1 MQRMPPVQPV
11 ALTRGLFL
19 LLCLLAA
26 LCLTVAPALAQPQAA
41 SSAPAAAPSARA
53 GTGQMRRDIEA
64 NLLILNLQLDGSTL
78 SDGLTAYQD
87 GAQILLPLG
96 ELARLL
102 TLAITVQP
110 GAGSASGY
118 VLSEER
124 TFGLNVAQS
133 VASLAGRDMAF
144 EAQDARVI
152 DDEIYVSSDLLS
164 HWLPIDFE
172 ISLPALQVQVKPRE
186 KLPLQER
193 LERERAAKRLGGVRP
208 EQLADPGYPHVIAP
222 YHWIGLPFID
232 QTFGA
237 DVRAAPGSR
246 QLNAAYTAYLT
257 ADVMGMEGAA
267 YVSSNRDKP
276 APEWRVT
283 LGRNDPDAQ
292 LLGPLQARSFLV
304 GNISVPS
311 VANVMTTSD
320 TGLGITISN
329 RSLDQPTSFDR
340 QSLRGNLPPGWDV
353 TLYYNEALL
362 GFQSSRADGLYTFND
377 LPLSFG
383 RNEFQL
389 VFNGPLGQMRTER
402 KNFLL
407 DQSIVKPGEV
417 LYSLTQHRAD
427 NGDMRSVA
435 QFDMG
440 VTKKVA
446 ASAGFIRM
454 PRPVAGQNGVEERGY
469 AQLGLRG
476 YWDWA
481 IVTSELSFSQSG
493 GMLAELGLKTRLASY
508 AVDFLHTQVQGGF
521 DSDTFSASGDP
532 VKLRDKLRV
541 SGTLVLPSLRRM
553 PVTVEAQREML
564 KSGASSE
571 AVASRLSLMLAGT
584 SITHGLAWQRAG
596 GAATTNGSM
605 QLSRRVASL
614 GLNGQ
619 LAYSVKPDAR
629 FDSLALTADRNLANG
644 YRVNA
649 GLLRT
654 FSAGTT
660 LLAGGLSKNFG
671 RFALALSASYSSQR
685 ELALGLQLFVALG
698 REPRT
703 GKWFADAV
711 PMASMGAVSAR
722 AFVDRNLNGLR
733 EPDEELVPNASF
745 IINSG
750 GRHPTP
756 TADDGTAFMGRLT
769 PGSYTDIA
777 LDASTLEDPL
787 WKPVRKGVRVLPRP
801 GLVQMLEFPV
811 VSTSEID
818 GTVYLRNEANNTH
831 KRGIGDAVVQLVD
844 SQGVVVMSTQSS
856 SDGFYLLRQVMPG
869 RYVLR
874 ISPAQATKLA
884 LVSTLEHPVEVM
896 PDGNF
901 ISGQDLELTTLMP

>member
-172 ISLPALQVQVKPRE
+172 IILPALQVQVKPRE

-232 QTFGA
+232 QTFGV

-267 YVSSNRDKP
+267 YVSSSRDKP
-276 APEWRVT
+276 APEWRMT

-320 TGLGITISN
+320 TGLGVAISN

>member
-1 MQRMPPVQPV
+1 
-11 ALTRGLFL
+11 
-19 LLCLLAA
+19 
-26 LCLTVAPALAQPQAA
+26 
-41 SSAPAAAPSARA
+41 
-53 GTGQMRRDIEA
+53 
-64 NLLILNLQLDGSTL
+64 
-78 SDGLTAYQD
+78 
-87 GAQILLPLG
+87 
-96 ELARLL
+96 
-102 TLAITVQP
+102 
-110 GAGSASGY
+110 
-118 VLSEER
+118 
-124 TFGLNVAQS
+124 
-133 VASLAGRDMAF
+133 
-144 EAQDARVI
+144 
-152 DDEIYVSSDLLS
+152 
-164 HWLPIDFE
+164 
-172 ISLPALQVQVKPRE
+172 
-186 KLPLQER
+186 
-193 LERERAAKRLGGVRP
+193 
-208 EQLADPGYPHVIAP
+208 
-222 YHWIGLPFID
+222 
-232 QTFGA
+232 
-237 DVRAAPGSR
+237 
-246 QLNAAYTAYLT
+246 
-257 ADVMGMEGAA
+257 
-267 YVSSNRDKP
+267 
-276 APEWRVT
+276 
-283 LGRNDPDAQ
+283 
-292 LLGPLQARSFLV
+292 
-304 GNISVPS
+304 
-311 VANVMTTSD
+311 
-320 TGLGITISN
+320 
-329 RSLDQPTSFDR
+329 
-340 QSLRGNLPPGWDV
+340 
-353 TLYYNEALL
+353 
-362 GFQSSRADGLYTFND
+362 
-377 LPLSFG
+377 
-383 RNEFQL
+383 
-389 VFNGPLGQMRTER
+389 
-402 KNFLL
+402 
-407 DQSIVKPGEV
+407 
-417 LYSLTQHRAD
+417 
-427 NGDMRSVA
+427 
-435 QFDMG
+435 
-440 VTKKVA
+440 
-446 ASAGFIRM
+446 
-454 PRPVAGQNGVEERGY
+454 
-469 AQLGLRG
+469 
-476 YWDWA
+476 
-481 IVTSELSFSQSG
+481 
-493 GMLAELGLKTRLASY
+493 MLAELGLKTRLGSY

-571 AVASRLSLMLAGT
+571 AVAGRLSLMLAGT

>member
-110 GAGSASGY
+110 DAGSASGY

-172 ISLPALQVQVKPRE
+172 IILPALQVQVKPRE

-193 LERERAAKRLGGVRP
+193 LERERAAKRLGGARP
-208 EQLADPGYPHVIAP
+208 GQLADPGYPHALAP
-222 YHWIGLPFID
+222 YRWIGLPFID

-267 YVSSNRDKP
+267 YVSSRRDKP
-276 APEWRVT
+276 APEWRMT
-283 LGRNDPDAQ
+283 LGRNDPDAG
-292 LLGPLQARSFLV
+292 LLGPLRARSFLV

-311 VANVMTTSD
+311 VANVMTTSG
-320 TGLGITISN
+320 TGLGVALSN
-329 RSLDQPTSFDR
+329 RPLDQPTSFDR

-362 GFQSSRADGLYTFND
+362 GFQTSRADGLYAFDD

-745 IINSG
+745 INSG

>member
-172 ISLPALQVQVKPRE
+172 IILPALQVQVKPRE

-222 YHWIGLPFID
+222 YHWMGLPFID

-267 YVSSNRDKP
+267 YVSSSRDKP
-276 APEWRVT
+276 APEWRMT

-320 TGLGITISN
+320 TGLGVAISN

-407 DQSIVKPGEV
+407 DQSIVKPGEL

-435 QFDMG
+435 QFDTG
-440 VTKKVA
+440 LTKKLA
-446 ASAGFIRM
+446 ASVGFIRM
-454 PRPVAGQNGVEERGY
+454 PRPVTGQNGVEERGY

-493 GMLAELGLKTRLASY
+493 GMLAELGLKTRLGSY

-571 AVASRLSLMLAGT
+571 AVAGRLSLMLAGT

-874 ISPAQATKLA
+874 ISPVQATKLA